1 MHLTFVSPQLTL
13 KTSIPGWLQKQ
24 EKQSNEVSKGQHKK
38 ISFTL
43 SREFFNRT
51 LKALAIH

>member
-13 KTSIPGWLQKQ
+13 KTSILGRLQKQ
-24 EKQSNEVSKGQHKK
+24 EKQNEVSKGQHKK

-43 SREFFNRT
+43 SKEFFNRT